1 MMPRPFRF
9 ALPLVSALLAA
20 DTTWAAVIGVVAPQ
34 QGPYAS
40 LGAQILAG
48 ARAAA
53 GEADQIIAVN
63 ETCEQG
69 NGTDVADRLMAANV
83 AVAIGFLCV
92 ETAAEA
98 LPRLKMDAIPAISVS
113 VRSKIL
119 MEDAERY
126 QWPFFRLAPVDGM
139 EAKKIAEVILSRWQN
154 RPIALVDDG
163 TIYGRELLSA
173 VRQQIEAGGI
183 KPVFTDTF
191 RPGQEQQLALVRRL
205 VTAGASHVLV
215 GGDRNDVA
223 TMARDA
229 AHDGASLTFVGGD
242 VMRAADRPVPLTDGT
257 LAVALPPYADLPAA
271 NEASARLRSQGIE
284 PEGYVLPAYAA
295 VQIAKAALAKSP
307 QPPAEALKNLAAET
321 VIGRIRFGEDRELA
335 ENPFR
340 LQEWRNN
347 AFHLVEPESE

>member
-1 MMPRPFRF
+1 MLPHSLRF
-9 ALPLVSALLAA
+9 AVPLVSALLAA
-20 DTTWAAVIGVVAPQ
+20 DAAGAAVIGVVAPQ
-34 QGPYAS
+34 QGPYAA
-40 LGAQILAG
+40 LGAQIFAG

-53 GEADQIIAVN
+53 GDSDQIVAVN

-98 LPRLKMDAIPAISVS
+98 LPRLKMDNIPAISVS

-119 MEDAERY
+119 MEDAQRY

-139 EAKKIAEVILSRWQN
+139 EAKKLAEVILTRWQN

-173 VRQQIEAGGI
+173 VRQQIETGGI

-205 VTAGASHVLV
+205 VAAGASHVIV
-215 GGDRNDVA
+215 GGDRTDVA
-223 TMARDA
+223 VMARDA
-229 AHDGASLTFVGGD
+229 AQEGAPLTFVGGD
-242 VMRAADRPVPLTDGT
+242 VMRAADRPLPLADGT
-257 LAVALPPYADLPAA
+257 LAVALPPYAELPAA
-271 NEASARLRSQGIE
+271 TEVTAKLRSQGIE
-284 PEGYVLPAYAA
+284 PEGYTLPAYAA
-295 VQIAKAALAKSP
+295 VQTARAALSKAP
-307 QPPAEALKNLAAET
+307 QSLTETLRTLSVET
-321 VIGRIRFGEDRELA
+321 VLGPLRFGADHELA

-340 LQEWRNN
+340 LQEWRST
-347 AFHLVEPESE
+347 AFHIVEPETE

>member
-1 MMPRPFRF
+1 MTPHSLRF
-9 ALPLVSALLAA
+9 AIPLVSALLAA
-20 DTTWAAVIGVVAPQ
+20 DVAGAAVIGVVAPQ
-34 QGPYAS
+34 QGPYAA

-53 GEADQIIAVN
+53 GDADQIVAVT

-83 AVAIGFLCV
+83 EVAIGFLCV

-98 LPRLKMDAIPAISVS
+98 LPRLKIDNIPALSVS
-113 VRSKIL
+113 IRSKIL
-119 MEDAERY
+119 MEDALRY

-139 EAKKIAEVILSRWQN
+139 EAKKLADVILSRWQN

-205 VTAGASHVLV
+205 VAAGASHVLV
-215 GGDRNDVA
+215 GGDRADVA
-223 TMARDA
+223 VMARDSA
-229 AHDGASLTFVGGD
+229 REGASLTFVGGD
-242 VMRAADRPVPLTDGT
+242 VMRAADRPVPLQDGT
-257 LAVALPPYADLPAA
+257 LAVALPPYAELA
-271 NEASARLRSQGIE
+271 ASAEVTTRLRSQGIE
-284 PEGYVLPAYAA
+284 PEGYTLPAYAA
-295 VQIAKAALAKSP
+295 VQTAKAALAKAP
-307 QPPAEALKNLAAET
+307 QPLTEVLRDLTVET
-321 VIGRIRFGEDRELA
+321 VIGTVRFGQDHELA

-340 LQEWRNN
+340 LQEWRAG
-347 AFHLVEPESE
+347 AFHVVEPETE